1 MPEQTEPDPIYL
13 LKRRVPVAV
22 FIFIFG
28 LVFYLYVDKTIG
40 IVEMVVAV
48 FVYFF
53 FGWVYKRRKKEYE
66 EYKLKPKKAA
76 KKGIIEDDPAK
87 KRNLKYG
94 RILRGAGMVLIAV
107 SVVQLILGKGSS
119 GMYDNIIQMVLG
131 AFMIMYG
138 IKLIKKSKPE
148 NNL

>member
-22 FIFIFG
+22 FVFIFG

-94 RILRGAGMVLIAV
+94 RILRGAGMVLIAI
-107 SVVQLILGKGSS
+107 SVVQLILGKSS
-119 GMYDNIIQMVLG
+119 GIYDNLFQLILG
-131 AFMIMYG
+131 ALMALYG
-138 IKLIKKSKPE
+138 VKLIKKAKQDK
-148 NNL
+148 NL